1 MKNISRLSCL
11 VAFFLCL
18 SLPAFAAVTQ
28 NVVVAPIT
36 PNRGITQFLQGTDV
50 AGTYKTVY
58 TAGTNGS
65 DISAITISNNDPSAT
80 HLMTCQL
87 VNGGVKYGGAAITPV
102 VNTGFANNVPPINL
116 LDPGIWAGLAADPNG
131 NPILRLISGD
141 TLQCTFATALTASDL
156 INVYV
161 EAWDY

>member
-1 MKNISRLSCL
+1 MKHTLRLSCL
-11 VAFFLCL
+11 AAFLFCL
-18 SLPAFAAVTQ
+18 GFPAFAAVTQ

-58 TAGTNGS
+58 TAGANGS
-65 DISAITISNNDPSAT
+65 DISSIVLNNNDPSAT

-102 VNTGFANNVPPINL
+102 VNSGFATNVPPVNMI
-116 LDPGIWAGLAADPNG
+116 DPGIWPGLAADPNG
-131 NPILRLISGD
+131 NPILRMISGD
-141 TLQCTFATALTASDL
+141 TLQCTFATALTSTDL